1 MKKFILLALLCIP
14 VTSFAASSVRVLG
27 TKTANSGTGV
37 SAAPTKVLP
46 VKTTSV
52 AADRAAGARVG
63 TIRTAPKVTSNNTI
77 TANKNVSTSASTSA
91 ARFPVITPAHSYD
104 SVKTPQVAG
113 GTTVVNAEEDPRV
126 DMIHMGGD
134 RENYWRNVK
143 NMNGRVSELVNDGYV
158 FMWVEDAN
166 Q

>member
-27 TKTANSGTGV
+27 TKSANPGTSA
-37 SAAPTKVLP
+37 SAAPVKVLP
-46 VKTTSV
+46 TKTTNVS
-52 AADRAAGARVG
+52 ADRAAGARVG
-63 TIRTAPKVTSNNTI
+63 TIKTAPKVTTNTI
-77 TANKNVSTSASTSA
+77 TANKNVTTSTSA

-104 SVKTPQVAG
+104 SVKKPQTA

-126 DMIHMGGD
+126 DMIHMGN
-134 RENYWRNVK
+134 REDYWRHTK
-143 NMNGRVSELVNDGYV
+143 NMDGRVSDLVNDGYV

-166 Q
+166 